1 MAIINRLARLFK
13 ADFNAILD
21 QVEEP
26 QSLLRQAIRD
36 MEEDL
41 EQTETRLRQAQIDK
55 DGLIGRRGELE
66 RSLAD
71 HSMQLDTCFEAGEE
85 DLAREMI
92 KRKLET
98 EYLFECIA
106 VRLEASEKEVQS
118 LIKTSCDNHATLESL
133 RQKAELFDEGSRQ
146 CHTEKFTHSD
156 IAMRSQKRQIGEGD
170 IEVAFLQEKKKR
182 TKS

>member
-26 QSLLRQAIRD
+26 EALLRQAIRD

-41 EQTETRLRQAQIDK
+41 EQTEICLRQAQIDK
-55 DGLIGRRGELE
+55 DQLTGRRGELE
-66 RSLAD
+66 RALAD
-71 HSMQLDTCFEAGEE
+71 HGVQLDTCFDAGKE

-106 VRLEASEKEVQS
+106 VRLEASEKEVRS
-118 LIKTSCDNHATLESL
+118 LIKTSGDNHVTLDSL
-133 RQKAELFDEGSRQ
+133 RQKAELFNESPRH
-146 CHTEKFTHSD
+146 CHTEKSTRSD
-156 IAMRSQKRQIGEGD
+156 IAMRSPKRQISDGD
-170 IEVAFLQEKKKR
+170 IEVAFLQEKKR
-182 TKS
+182 RIAS